1 MYNLIKS
8 GSLHLSSS
16 SQRPAQT
23 GPWYNQLMNR
33 EGTAWAEG
41 PGASQGHVSALN
53 TQLPSHYG
61 IKAKLEALRPS
72 SGMTRKLQTEGKLAG
87 KRNTWSCPKF
97 RAIFTAPV
105 LVPMDPDENQGLTM
119 LGGTWT
125 KINNWSYCSQ
135 DGEANIFRS
144 GITLEYLMASTIVLI
159 FRDAKSKDD
168 LAPLFQVLR
177 SPSIPGDIGYSFG
190 PGGFTADG
198 LERCQQPHFCGISE
212 QGPV

>member
-1 MYNLIKS
+1 MSY
-8 GSLHLSSS
+8 HLKERDSKRIQQNNGLTGQSSS
-16 SQRPAQT
+16 
-23 GPWYNQLMNR
+23 
-33 EGTAWAEG
+33 E
-41 PGASQGHVSALN
+41 
-53 TQLPSHYG
+53 
-61 IKAKLEALRPS
+61 
-72 SGMTRKLQTEGKLAG
+72 
-87 KRNTWSCPKF
+87 TWQATVC
-97 RAIFTAPV
+97 
-105 LVPMDPDENQGLTM
+105 QCC
-119 LGGTWT
+119 TWT